1 MDSYTIILFLLIFLG
16 GLIGFYKSKS
26 ITPPVLKLFPY
37 FLMMQF
43 SYQLIASL
51 YSFVFTNFKSNYP
64 IFNIFYLINF
74 VFFSFLFSQII
85 SAKWKRIFIAITAI
99 IWVVFY
105 FINLFH
111 IQGISLLMTYSRT
124 MLGILVVTYSLLYF
138 HEILTDDKNQK
149 NPLRDA
155 TFWVVTA
162 LFFFYLCSTLTISL
176 WNYLVIN
183 KAYFGNVLMKIYAF
197 ILYSMYIAGF
207 LLHKNYL
214 RLEKPL

>member
-1 MDSYTIILFLLIFLG
+1 
-16 GLIGFYKSKS
+16 
-26 ITPPVLKLFPY
+26 
-37 FLMMQF
+37 
-43 SYQLIASL
+43 
-51 YSFVFTNFKSNYP
+51 
-64 IFNIFYLINF
+64 
-74 VFFSFLFSQII
+74 
-85 SAKWKRIFIAITAI
+85 
-99 IWVVFY
+99 
-105 FINLFH
+105 
-111 IQGISLLMTYSRT
+111 MTYSRT